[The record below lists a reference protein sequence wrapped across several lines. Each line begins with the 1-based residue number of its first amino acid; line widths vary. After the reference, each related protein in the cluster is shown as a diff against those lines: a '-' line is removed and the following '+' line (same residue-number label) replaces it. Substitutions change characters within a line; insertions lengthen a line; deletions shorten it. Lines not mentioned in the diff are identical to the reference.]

1 MPTGL
6 ASAKFIAILQPWAEI
21 AEPIHRRLAQ
31 VVDAA
36 AGQEVLWVGCGG
48 GRSALWWARRFQ
60 THVQAIDPDGGA
72 TDTAEHTAREAGL
85 AALTSFQQS
94 ELRDLP
100 HEAGV
105 FDLTVADF
113 LSLRTEEGDGE
124 HLIAELARVAR
135 PMSTVAALVPCWL
148 STPSDADA
156 AAIAALG
163 LHPAVLMEWKSFFRN
178 AGVVELAVEDA
189 AQNGQW
195 IAPGWVGLVLRGWRA
210 ARWAGVR
217 TVLGTNTRTLR
228 RLAQRRVLGYSIV
241 KGVRW
246 QSE

>member
-6 ASAKFIAILQPWAEI
+6 PPAKLIAILQPWAEI

-60 THVQAIDPDGGA
+60 THVQGIDPDGGA
-72 TDTAEHTAREAGL
+72 TDAAERTAREAGL
-85 AALTSFQQS
+85 NALTSFQQG
-94 ELRDLP
+94 EIGDLP

-105 FDLTVADF
+105 FDLTIADF
-113 LSLRTEEGDGE
+113 LSFRTEEGDGE
-124 HLIAELARVAR
+124 RLVVELARVAR

-148 STPSDADA
+148 STPPEDDA

-178 AGVVELAVEDA
+178 AGVVELSVEDA

-195 IAPGWVGLVLRGWRA
+195 LAPGWVGLVLRGWRA
-210 ARWAGVR
+210 ARWVGVR
-217 TVLGTNTRTLR
+217 TVLGRNLRTLR

-246 QSE
+246 QPE